1 MTSARPVSMTRH
13 QIELLE
19 DSLRILAK
27 FSESGWEGIPP
38 ELRPSFAKYM
48 SRDCW
53 TGQCDLF
60 DLRHAALMIIRDAIA
75 RTGEFTED
83 EF

>member
-1 MTSARPVSMTRH
+1 MTQR

-19 DSLRILAK
+19 DALRVLAK
-27 FSESGWEGIPP
+27 FSQNGWEGVPAQ
-38 ELRPSFAKYM
+38 LQPSFARYM

-60 DLRHAALMIIRDAIA
+60 DLRQAALMIIRDAIA
-75 RTGEFTED
+75 RTGQFADD